1 MATNR
6 YKSGEVWDYTTGATF
21 SSGDAV
27 EVKADELVG
36 IALDDIANGSV
47 GPVATVGVFSV
58 TKAAGTAWTIGMD
71 IYFDGTEFVTI
82 ATSNTWAGKAFLAAA
97 SGAVAGYLDLN
108 KGAGLVS
115 TGDIADESV
124 TTAKMADLARGSLL
138 SGQGVT
144 NHPTALAAEGDGEI
158 LVGDGTDV
166 AAVAVSGDVT
176 LANTGAVTIAA
187 EAVTLAKTADLA
199 QGSLISGQGS
209 DRPGALDAKT
219 DAQILIGDG
228 TDVVSVA
235 VSGDATLANTG
246 ALTIAAAAVEA
257 TMLADLAQ
265 GSLLSGQASN
275 RPTALDAKT
284 DAQILIGDGTDV
296 VSVAVSGDATIA
308 NTGAVTIAA
317 AAVENSM
324 LANLAQGSLLSGQGS
339 NRPGAIDAKTDAQIL
354 VGDGTDVNSVA
365 VSGDVTIANTGAV
378 TIAALAV
385 ETGMIAADAVDA
397 TKIADDAVSAEHL
410 DDGILPSH
418 VVKYAGEWTW
428 AGSGTGHAETV
439 TGALATDIVV
449 GSIQTVPSQ
458 AGYLVSLAVTDN
470 TVTAT
475 LSAANSSNDAVI
487 SYVVYR
493 AVV

>member
-6 YKSGEVWDYTTGATF
+6 YKSGEVWDYTAGATI

-27 EVKADELVG
+27 EIAADELVG

-47 GPVATVGVFSV
+47 GPVATTGVFSV

-71 IYFDGTEFVTI
+71 IYYDGTEFVTT

-138 SGQGVT
+138 SGQGS
-144 NHPTALAAEGDGEI
+144 NRPLALAAETSGQV
-158 LVGDGTDV
+158 LVGDGTD
-166 AAVAVSGDVT
+166 
-176 LANTGAVTIAA
+176 IA
-187 EAVTLAKTADLA
+187 
-199 QGSLISGQGS
+199 
-209 DRPGALDAKT
+209 
-219 DAQILIGDG
+219 
-228 TDVVSVA
+228 
-235 VSGDATLANTG
+235 
-246 ALTIAAAAVEA
+246 
-257 TMLADLAQ
+257 
-265 GSLLSGQASN
+265 
-275 RPTALDAKT
+275 
-284 DAQILIGDGTDV
+284 
-296 VSVAVSGDATIA
+296 
-308 NTGAVTIAA
+308 
-317 AAVENSM
+317 
-324 LANLAQGSLLSGQGS
+324 
-339 NRPGAIDAKTDAQIL
+339 
-354 VGDGTDVNSVA
+354 SVA
-365 VSGDVTIANTGAV
+365 VSGDVTMASTGAV

-418 VVKYAGEWTW
+418 VCKYAGEFIW
-428 AGSGTGHAETV
+428 SGGGTSLAATV
-439 TGALATDIVV
+439 TGALATDIVT
-449 GSIQTVPSQ
+449 GCIQTVPSE
-458 AGYLVSLAVTDN
+458 AGYLASLAVTND

-475 LSAANSSNDAVI
+475 LSAANTSNDAYIAYQVM
-487 SYVVYR
+487 R

>member
-124 TTAKMADLARGSLL
+124 TTAKMADLAR
-138 SGQGVT
+138 
-144 NHPTALAAEGDGEI
+144 
-158 LVGDGTDV
+158 
-166 AAVAVSGDVT
+166 
-176 LANTGAVTIAA
+176 
-187 EAVTLAKTADLA
+187 
-199 QGSLISGQGS
+199 
-209 DRPGALDAKT
+209 
-219 DAQILIGDG
+219 
-228 TDVVSVA
+228 
-235 VSGDATLANTG
+235 
-246 ALTIAAAAVEA
+246 
-257 TMLADLAQ
+257 